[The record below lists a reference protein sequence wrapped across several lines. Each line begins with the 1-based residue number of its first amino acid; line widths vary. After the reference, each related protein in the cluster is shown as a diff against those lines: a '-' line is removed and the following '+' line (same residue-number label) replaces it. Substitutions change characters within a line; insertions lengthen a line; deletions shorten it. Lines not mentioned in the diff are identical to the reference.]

1 MKNIKKMTRPI
12 IILYL
17 ILSFVSC
24 KQQNNENFI
33 HEFNLN
39 EDVNSTVIL
48 SLITDIKEAESK
60 HNVDLQIDKNIELS
74 NVFIQIYEIDQALKY
89 LNMAYT
95 LAKNNNKQEHLNT
108 IYYAIGN
115 IYLMNK
121 EYEKAKTHF
130 LKSYQLSLLQHEAE
144 QVISDLMKIGFVYH
158 KQNKL
163 DSARY
168 YYKKILQI
176 VDANDSKN
184 ILPLLYNKLANL
196 YVDEG
201 LFSEAEILY
210 KKGIDTSY
218 FYNNNKYLGV
228 LYLNLG
234 KTYSGLNNFE
244 KAHKLFLI
252 CDSIININNNISLKQ
267 ECNYWLLRNSI
278 IKKSKLELLKYLD
291 DNKFITD
298 SITDYQNKKW
308 KKNAEFNYKLGKK
321 ESELFLLQE
330 QNYYQK
336 IKFILGFTIFLLI
349 ALIIFII
356 VHNKN
361 KKMSQK
367 LLLLSKE
374 NEIKELREKQLQEES
389 EKVRQEL
396 EIKNKEILSN
406 SLVLL
411 NKNELIE
418 NLEIIV
424 KKIKVADNKENKIV
438 VNEIQSLLRDNTNQ
452 ENIWNDFKIHFE
464 KVHQNFFDK
473 LKEKHPDLSENDTRL
488 CAYLKIGM
496 QNQEIA
502 SIAFISPES
511 VRKRK
516 QRLREKL
523 NLESGNDI
531 TQYITSLCGK

>member
-1 MKNIKKMTRPI
+1 MTRAI
-12 IILYL
+12 ILLYL
-17 ILSFVSC
+17 IIFIVSC
-24 KQQNNENFI
+24 KKQNNENI
-33 HEFNLN
+33 INEVKLN
-39 EDVNSTVIL
+39 ENVNSSAIL
-48 SLITDIKEAESK
+48 NLINDIKIAENK
-60 HNVDLQIDKNIELS
+60 HNTDLQINKNIELS
-74 NVFIQIYEIDQALKY
+74 NIFIQIYEIDQALKY
-89 LNMAYT
+89 LNTAYS
-95 LAKNNNKQEHLNT
+95 LAKNSNKQEYLNT
-108 IYYAIGN
+108 IFYSIGN
-115 IYLMNK
+115 IYLINN
-121 EYEKAKTHF
+121 EYEKAKKYF
-130 LKSYQLSLLQHEAE
+130 LKSYKLSLLQNEGE
-144 QVISDLMKIGFVYH
+144 QVISDLMKIGFVFH

-163 DSARY
+163 DSARF
-168 YYKKILQI
+168 YYKKILEI
-176 VDANDSKN
+176 VDANDSKK

-201 LFSEAEILY
+201 LFNEAKTLY

-218 FYNNNKYLGV
+218 FYNNNKYLDV

-234 KTYSGLNNFE
+234 KTYSGLNKFE
-244 KAHKLFLI
+244 KAQTLFLK
-252 CDSIININNNISLKQ
+252 CDSIININGNTTLKQ

-291 DNKFITD
+291 DNKFIAD
-298 SITDYQNKKW
+298 SISDYQNMKW
-308 KKNAEFNYKLGKK
+308 KRNAEFNYKLGKK

-330 QNYYQK
+330 QNYNQK
-336 IKFILGFTIFLLI
+336 IKFILVVIILLLVAVI
-349 ALIIFII
+349 LIII
-356 VHNKN
+356 VRNKN
-361 KKMSQK
+361 KKISQK
-367 LLLLSKE
+367 LFILSKE
-374 NEIKELREKQLQEES
+374 NEINELREKQLQEES
-389 EKVRQEL
+389 EKVKKEL

-418 NLEIIV
+418 NLKVIV
-424 KKIKVADNKENKIV
+424 KKIKIVDNKESKKV
-438 VNEIQSLLRDNTNQ
+438 VDEIHSLLRDNTNQ

-523 NLESGNDI
+523 NLDSGKDI